1 MGDTNIIITPQVAAI
16 FTGLFTVA
24 LAILG
29 AFARAFLKRMER
41 DRIEQQARMDRD
53 KAELTAL
60 IKQSDERSEARSKQS
75 DERSEALIKQSD
87 ERSEKRSEKLEA
99 LIKQSEERSAKRI
112 DQSDERN
119 EKRSEKLEAD
129 NQQRH
134 SETRTELRDIQSELR
149 DLNSRV
155 GRPETPG
162 VHDRSAGWSES
173 QSPRR
178 DHDSATAPEGESD
191 PPPVAKHFDPS
202 MVPPAGGRSE
212 TQHSAGL
219 ARQAVPDEQQV
230 GETDSEPSEE
240 ESPDASR

>member
-1 MGDTNIIITPQVAAI
+1 MGDTNIIITPQ
-16 FTGLFTVA
+16 L
-24 LAILG
+24 LAIVGGDLG
-29 AFARAFLKRMER
+29 LLATVSVAVARAFLKRMDQSEER
-41 DRIEQQARMDRD
+41 FE
-53 KAELTAL
+53 KL
-60 IKQSDERSEARSKQS
+60 
-75 DERSEALIKQSD
+75 EALIKQSE

-99 LIKQSEERSAKRI
+99 LIKQSDERS
-112 DQSDERN
+112 
-119 EKRSEKLEAD
+119 EKRSENQEAD

-134 SETRTELRDIQSELR
+134 SETQTELRE
-149 DLNSRV
+149 LNSRV
-155 GRPETPG
+155 GRLETPG
-162 VHDRSAGWSES
+162 VHDRSAGRSES

-191 PPPVAKHFDPS
+191 PPPVAKHFKQS

-240 ESPDASR
+240 ASPDASR